1 MGKQGHLEEDN
12 IGGKIPILVKVGTT
26 YRSKNFKM
34 VKGWV
39 AEPCTLRDVMFFLFC
54 NFAGRVSLS
63 K

>member
-34 VKGWV
+34 VKG
-39 AEPCTLRDVMFFLFC
+39 
-54 NFAGRVSLS
+54 
-63 K
+63 